1 MPEVGETF
9 ARTPAAALVRRA
21 PVTIASDAPLGEAL
35 ALLRRE
41 DAGCLVVVAGE
52 RMDGIL
58 TDRDVVEHCFAPE
71 VDLGAPVRVFMR
83 RDPPTIGPED
93 SVETALAILDRRRV
107 RYVPIVDAAGRAQGV
122 VSVRAII
129 DFLAESV
136 PMLIL
141 NQPPEPTRPLARRE
155 GG

>member
-1 MPEVGETF
+1 MPEIGETF
-9 ARTPAAALVRRA
+9 ARTPAAVLVRHA
-21 PVTIASDAPLGEAL
+21 PVEIASDAPLEDAL
-35 ALLRRE
+35 AVLRGE
-41 DAGCLVVVAGE
+41 DAGCLVVVEGE
-52 RMDGIL
+52 RMEGML
-58 TDRDVVEHCFAPE
+58 TDRDVVEHCFAPD

-107 RYVPIVDAAGRAQGV
+107 RYVPIVDAAGRALGV

-136 PMLIL
+136 PTLIL
-141 NQPPEPTRPLARRE
+141 NQPPEPTRPFAGRE